1 MRNAMKLHEAIIQ
14 YRIVYI
20 AVIIFFMTMTW
31 RTIHWFEFNH
41 SELTEA
47 AAAGFISI
55 VLSLV
60 GALKY
65 ALENISNDKSFDKNI

>member
-1 MRNAMKLHEAIIQ
+1 MSVHKFIVK
-14 YRIVYI
+14 YRLIYLSVI
-20 AVIIFFMTMTW
+20 AFFMIMTW
-31 RTIHWFEFNH
+31 DTIQWYKINH
-41 SELTEA
+41 KELSEA

-65 ALENISNDKSFDKNI
+65 ALENLGKDTSDEG

>member
-1 MRNAMKLHEAIIQ
+1 MKIHEAIIK
-14 YRIVYI
+14 YRVVYI
-20 AVIIFFMTMTW
+20 AVIVFFMIMTW
-31 RTIHWFEFNH
+31 DTIQWYKHNH
-41 SELTEA
+41 LTLSEA

-65 ALENISNDKSFDKNI
+65 ALENLGNDKHDGDPE